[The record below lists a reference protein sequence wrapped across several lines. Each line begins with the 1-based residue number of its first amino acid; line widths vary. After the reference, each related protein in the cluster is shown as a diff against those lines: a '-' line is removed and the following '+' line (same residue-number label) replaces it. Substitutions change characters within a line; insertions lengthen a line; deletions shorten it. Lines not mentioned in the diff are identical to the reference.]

1 LDTSNLL
8 WRSPNS
14 VAFTQAAKLL
24 HLSQPAL
31 TVQINQ
37 LEASLNNV
45 RLLDRTTRSVRLTKV
60 GKELLPAVQ
69 QIIGDVEKLVSDAKK
84 VSREKE
90 SIVKT
95 AAISTVAAVVLP
107 LAITSFYERYPG
119 ASVQVIDA
127 LSLAKIQSPCE
138 MNSMRT
144 GL

>member
-1 LDTSNLL
+1 M
-8 WRSPNS
+8 
-14 VAFTQAAKLL
+14 
-24 HLSQPAL
+24 
-31 TVQINQ
+31 
-37 LEASLNNV
+37 
-45 RLLDRTTRSVRLTKV
+45 RLTKV